1 MARRRWWAYARRNRR
16 LLFRVTGI
24 LAVTAAVASVPA
36 MLYGPFGRG
45 FVVGS
50 LTTICVAFL
59 VWIVAQESGAVRAK
73 AGAVAEQ
80 NTAKLLDRLER
91 GGWRVLNDVFF
102 DKVNVDHVA
111 VGPGGVFAVETKST
125 SAAWD
130 FTANRLDT
138 FADAALRQAR
148 AAARKTRLL
157 LPRRG
162 LRRHTGTGVLGTE
175 RRGRARRLGRLR
187 RRGGDGWSAGRRS
200 CHDGLQWRAGLGPL
214 HRGLR
219 RPPHRRVH
227 RAAGPA

>member
-1 MARRRWWAYARRNRR
+1 MDGRAGRHLESMARRRWWTYARRNRR
-16 LLFRVTGI
+16 LLFRVTGM
-24 LAVTAAVASVPA
+24 LAVTAAVGSVPA
-36 MLYGPFGRG
+36 MLVYGPFGRG

-59 VWIVAQESGAVRAK
+59 VWIVAEESGAVRAK

-80 NTAKLLDRLER
+80 NTAELLDRLER

-157 LPRRG
+157 LSPVADFDV
-162 LRRHTGTGVLGTE
+162 TPVLVCWGPNVSRTCPT
-175 RRGRARRLGRLR
+175 
-187 RRGGDGWSAGRRS
+187 AGS
-200 CHDGLQWRAGLGPL
+200 STTTWW
-214 HRGLR
+214 
-219 RPPHRRVH
+219 
-227 RAAGPA
+227 